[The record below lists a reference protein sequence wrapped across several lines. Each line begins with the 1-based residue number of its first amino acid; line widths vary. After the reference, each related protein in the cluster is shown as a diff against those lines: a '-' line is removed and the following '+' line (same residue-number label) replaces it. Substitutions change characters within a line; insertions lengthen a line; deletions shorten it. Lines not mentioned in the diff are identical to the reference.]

1 MEQMK
6 VAEERIIQLNYEDA
20 HLSTNVRELR
30 PVVFENMDGYLCA
43 LGPDVQTG
51 IVGSGNTIEEALN
64 SWEAALEKRIKS
76 PSEEDNLAQYV
87 RDVLQASNKDVW

>member
-6 VAEERIIQLNYEDA
+6 VAEERVIQLNYEDT
-20 HLSTNVRELR
+20 HLSTNARELR
-30 PVVFENMDGYLCA
+30 PVVFESSEGYLCV

-51 IVGSGNTIEEALN
+51 IVGSGSTIEEALD
-64 SWEAALEKRIKS
+64 SWEAALGRRIKT
-76 PSEEDNLAQYV
+76 PSEDDELAIYV